1 MTEFSNSL
9 RLGVEQVTARLDPA
23 KLPFQTTDE
32 IHALDAVF
40 GQERATRAIEFAL
53 GMTQPGYNLY
63 ASGPDGIGKSSI
75 IEGFLR
81 RRAAQLPTPR
91 DWVYVHNFNDP
102 DHPIGIS
109 LPAGSGRQFA
119 EQVRRAVESAGEE
132 LRTIFESDSYARQ
145 HQELAASIEQE
156 RATIL
161 ESLQSEAIQLGFM
174 IQMTPQ
180 GISSAPLIDGKTLTT
195 EEFQSLPDST
205 RVQFQTRGVDLEKR
219 VQDTMFEMRAIERSA
234 RERFEQ
240 LDSEV
245 AAFAI
250 GYLFEP
256 LIEAHG
262 GDDELAE
269 FLNAARADLEHERDK
284 FRSDVQQQPLLSGI
298 HAPTVSTALTRRYE
312 VNAAICHEPTDGA
325 PVVFEQHPTY
335 NNLLGRIEYQGQFG
349 SGATDHTFIK
359 PGSLAMANGGFIVLR
374 LRDLLTNA
382 PALDG
387 LKRALSTAQISIENL
402 GEAYGPTTTSG
413 LRPEPIPLDVK
424 VVIIGDP
431 GLYSML
437 YRLDPEFRELF
448 RVKADFETDFNRNDE
463 NTIGLAAYIRSQC
476 DRGGMRC
483 LEAGAVAR
491 LVEHSSRMVDD
502 QNRLSANL
510 STLLDL
516 VRQSDYWAGLDG
528 AEAVTAKHVDRAL
541 NEAVYRSALVRD
553 RIQEMIQEGT
563 VRVETDDAVVGQ
575 INALSVYDLGDIS
588 FGRPSR
594 VTCVVSPGRGQIIMV
609 ERESDMAGRIH
620 NKGFLILRGFLTG
633 RFGQHVASTL
643 HASITFEQLYGDIDG
658 DSASS
663 TELYVLL
670 SALANVPVRQGI
682 AVTGSI
688 DQHGRIQPIGGAT
701 NKIEGFHAVC
711 KQRGLDGT
719 HGVMIPRTNVSSVVL
734 RPEVA
739 QDIADG
745 LFHIWAVDTIEEGI
759 EVLTGIPA
767 GERDHH
773 GIYPEGTVF
782 RKVRDRLT
790 EFAAELRAGPDGAVP
805 APEPRL
811 YTPQVPTPMP
821 PGIPPQPP
829 PDPPVIV

>member
-1 MTEFSNSL
+1 MTELSDSV
-9 RLGVEQVTARLDPA
+9 RLEVEQVTARLDPA
-23 KLPFQTTDE
+23 ELPFKTTDE

-75 IEGFLR
+75 VEGFLR
-81 RRAAQLPTPR
+81 RRAAQMPTPR

-102 DHPIGIS
+102 DRPIGIS

-119 EQVRRAVESAGEE
+119 EQVHRTVESAGEE
-132 LRTIFESDSYARQ
+132 LRATFESDSYVRQ
-145 HQELAASIEQE
+145 RQELTSAVEQE

-161 ESLQSEAIQLGFM
+161 EALQGEATQLDFM
-174 IQMTPQ
+174 LQMTPQ
-180 GISSAPLIDGKTLTT
+180 GISSAPLTDGQTLTP
-195 EEFQSLPDST
+195 EQIQALPDAT
-205 RVQFQTRGVDLEKR
+205 RDQLQARGADLEKR
-219 VQDTMFEMRAIERSA
+219 IQDAMFEMRSVDRST

-250 GYLFEP
+250 GHLFEP
-256 LIEAHG
+256 LIGVH
-262 GDDELAE
+262 GDDKEVSE
-269 FLNAARADLEHERDK
+269 FLNAARADLERERDK
-284 FRSDVQQQPLLSGI
+284 FRADVQQQPLLPGLPSL
-298 HAPTVSTALTRRYE
+298 ATLTRRYQ
-312 VNAAICHEPTDGA
+312 VNAAICHESNDGA
-325 PVVFEQHPTY
+325 PVIFEQHPTY
-335 NNLLGRIEYQGQFG
+335 NNLLGRIEYQGP
-349 SGATDHTFIK
+349 SGTIATDHTLIK

-374 LRDLLTNA
+374 LRDLLINPA
-382 PALDG
+382 ALDG
-387 LKRALSTAQISIENL
+387 LKRALSTARISIENL
-402 GEAYGPTTTSG
+402 VEPYG
-413 LRPEPIPLDVK
+413 LRPEPISLDVK

-431 GLYSML
+431 GLYGML
-437 YRLDPEFRELF
+437 YRLDPDFRELF
-448 RVKADFETDFNRNDE
+448 RVKADFETDFKRNDE
-463 NTIGLAAYIRSQC
+463 NTLGLASYIRSQC

-502 QNRLSANL
+502 QKRLSANL

-516 VRQSDYWAGLDG
+516 VRQADYWAGLDG
-528 AEAVTAKHVDRAL
+528 ADAVSVKHVNRAL
-541 NEAVYRSALVRD
+541 DEAVYRSALVRD

-563 VRVETDDAVVGQ
+563 IHVETDDSVVGQ

-594 VTCVVSPGRGQIIMV
+594 VTCVVSPGRGQIVMV
-609 ERESDMAGRIH
+609 ERESNMAGRIH

-670 SALANVPVRQGI
+670 SALADVPVRQGI
-682 AVTGSI
+682 AVTGSV

-701 NKIEGFHAVC
+701 HKIEGFHAVC
-711 KQRGLDGT
+711 KERGLDGT

-745 LFHIWAVDTIEEGI
+745 LFHIWAADTIEEGI

-767 GERDHH
+767 GEHDDD
-773 GIYPEGTVF
+773 GIYPEGTIF

-790 EFAAELRAGPDGAVP
+790 EFAEELRAGPEVSGP
-805 APEPRL
+805 AAEARL
-811 YTPQVPTPMP
+811 YEPQMPVPTP

-829 PDPPVIV
+829 PEPPVIV

>member
-1 MTEFSNSL
+1 MTELSDSL
-9 RLGVEQVTARLDPA
+9 RLQVEQITARLDPA
-23 KLPFQTTDE
+23 ELPFKTTDE
-32 IHALDAVF
+32 IHALEAVF

-75 IEGFLR
+75 VEGFLR
-81 RRAAQLPTPR
+81 RRAAQMPTPR

-102 DHPIGIS
+102 DRPVGIS

-119 EQVRRAVESAGEE
+119 EQVHRAVESAGEE
-132 LRTIFESDSYARQ
+132 LRTTFESDSYARQ
-145 HQELAASIEQE
+145 RQELASSVETE

-161 ESLQSEAIQLGFM
+161 TALQAEATQLGFM
-174 IQMTPQ
+174 LQMTPQ
-180 GISSAPLIDGKTLTT
+180 GVSSAPLIDGKTLST
-195 EEFQSLPDST
+195 EEFQALPDAT
-205 RVQFQTRGVDLEKR
+205 REQLQARGADLEKR
-219 VQDTMFEMRAIERSA
+219 VQDAMFEMRAIERAA

-250 GYLFEP
+250 RHLFEP
-256 LIEAHG
+256 LLEAHG
-262 GDDELAE
+262 DDEEVAE
-269 FLNAARADLEHERDK
+269 FLNAARADLERERDK
-284 FRSDVQQQPLLSGI
+284 FRADVQQQPLMPGLP
-298 HAPTVSTALTRRYE
+298 APAAPTRRYQ
-312 VNAAICHEPTDGA
+312 VNAAICHESNDGA
-325 PVVFEQHPTY
+325 PVIFEQHPTH

-349 SGATDHTFIK
+349 TVATDHTLIK

-374 LRDLLTNA
+374 LRDLLMNA
-382 PALDG
+382 PSLDG
-387 LKRALSTAQISIENL
+387 LKRALSTAQMTIENL
-402 GEAYGPTTTSG
+402 VEAYGLSTTSG

-431 GLYSML
+431 GLYGML
-437 YRLDPEFRELF
+437 YRLDPDFRELF
-448 RVKADFETDFNRNDE
+448 RVKADFETDFKRNDE
-463 NTIGLAAYIRSQC
+463 NTLGLASYIRSQC
-476 DRGGMRC
+476 DRSGMRC

-491 LVEHSSRMVDD
+491 LVEHSSRMVED
-502 QNRLSANL
+502 QKRLSANL

-516 VRQSDYWAGLDG
+516 VRQADYWAGLEG
-528 AEAVTAKHVDRAL
+528 ADAVTAKHVDRAL
-541 NEAVYRSALVRD
+541 DEAVYRSALVRD

-563 VRVETDDAVVGQ
+563 IRVETDDAVVGQ

-594 VTCVVSPGRGQIIMV
+594 VTCVVSPGRGQIVMV

-643 HASITFEQLYGDIDG
+643 HASLTFEQLYGDIDG

-670 SALANVPVRQGI
+670 SALADVPVRQGI
-682 AVTGSI
+682 AVTGSV
-688 DQHGRIQPIGGAT
+688 DQHGRIQPIGGAIH
-701 NKIEGFHAVC
+701 KIEGFHAIC
-711 KQRGLDGT
+711 KERGLDGT
-719 HGVMIPRTNVSSVVL
+719 QGVMIPRTNISSVVL

-739 QDIADG
+739 KDIADG
-745 LFHIWAVDTIEEGI
+745 LFHIWAADTIEEGI

-767 GERDHH
+767 GERDDE

-790 EFAAELRAGPDGAVP
+790 EFAAELRADPQGAGP
-805 APEPRL
+805 APEARL
-811 YTPQVPTPMP
+811 YAPQVPTPTP

>member
-1 MTEFSNSL
+1 MTELSDSL

-23 KLPFQTTDE
+23 ELPFKTTDE

-40 GQERATRAIEFAL
+40 GQERATRSIEFAL

-63 ASGPDGIGKSSI
+63 ASGPDGIGKASI
-75 IEGFLR
+75 VEGFLR
-81 RRAAQLPTPR
+81 RRATQMPTPR

-102 DHPIGIS
+102 DRPIGIS

-119 EQVRRAVESAGEE
+119 EQVHRAVESAGEK
-132 LRTIFESDSYARQ
+132 LRTTFESDSYARQ
-145 HQELAASIEQE
+145 RNELATAIEQE

-161 ESLQSEAIQLGFM
+161 ETLQGEATHLGFTL
-174 IQMTPQ
+174 QMTPQ
-180 GISSAPLIDGKTLTT
+180 GISYTPSIDDQTLTPAQRDRQPHALQ
-195 EEFQSLPDST
+195 E
-205 RVQFQTRGVDLEKR
+205 RGTHLDQR
-219 VQDTMFEMRAIERSA
+219 IQDALLEMRAVERTA
-234 RERFEQ
+234 REHFEQ

-250 GYLFEP
+250 GHLFEP
-256 LIEAHG
+256 LLEAHG
-262 GDDELAE
+262 DDLEVAE
-269 FLNAARADLEHERDK
+269 FLNAARSDLERERDK
-284 FRSDVQQQPLLSGI
+284 FRTDMQQQPLSPGLP
-298 HAPTVSTALTRRYE
+298 APATPTRRYQ
-312 VNAAICHEPTDGA
+312 VNPAICHESNDGA
-325 PVVFEQHPTY
+325 PVIFEQHPTY

-349 SGATDHTFIK
+349 TITTDHTLIK

-374 LRDLLTNA
+374 LRDLLMN
-382 PALDG
+382 PPSLDG
-387 LKRALSTAQISIENL
+387 LKRALSTTQITV
-402 GEAYGPTTTSG
+402 EAHGLTTTSG
-413 LRPEPIPLDVK
+413 LRPESIPLDVK

-431 GLYSML
+431 GLYSQL
-437 YRLDPEFRELF
+437 YRLDPDFRELF
-448 RVKADFETDFNRNDE
+448 RVKADFETDFKRNDE
-463 NTIGLAAYIRSQC
+463 NTLGLAAYIRSQC

-491 LVEHSSRMVDD
+491 LVEHSSRMVED
-502 QNRLSANL
+502 QKRLSANL

-516 VRQSDYWAGLDG
+516 VRQADYWAGLDG
-528 AEAVTAKHVDRAL
+528 AEAVTTKHVDRAL
-541 NEAVYRSALVRD
+541 DEAIYRSALVRD

-563 VRVETDDAVVGQ
+563 VRVETDDTVVGQ

-594 VTCVVSPGRGQIIMV
+594 ITCVVSPGRGQIVMV

-643 HASITFEQLYGDIDG
+643 HASLTFEQLYGDIDG

-670 SALANVPVRQGI
+670 SALADVPIRQGI
-682 AVTGSI
+682 AVTGSV

-701 NKIEGFHAVC
+701 HKIEGFHAVC
-711 KQRGLDGT
+711 KERGLDGT
-719 HGVMIPRTNVSSVVL
+719 HGVMIPRANISSIVL

-745 LFHIWAVDTIEEGI
+745 LFHIWAADTIEEGI

-767 GERDHH
+767 GERDDD
-773 GIYPEGTVF
+773 GIYPEGSVF

-790 EFAAELRAGPDGAVP
+790 EFAAELHAGPEGTAP

-811 YTPQVPTPMP
+811 YAPQLPTPTP